1 MASDRNTGPAGDKPW
16 SPRTSTGCPVEPG
29 AQAWI
34 ETSMRWFVDTFGK
47 DAALGEMALP
57 TADFYPADYA
67 GSVEQIAR
75 LIVKVS
81 DWMLCG
87 PLEVDLVLFEPED
100 KDKRAVGHFQVRD
113 GRVEIGLDRTEVS
126 DPAFLTAI
134 IAHEIGHVRL
144 LYEGRITKAGKN
156 HERLT
161 DLLTVYL
168 RFGVFTA
175 NAALR
180 FTETT
185 RGWSAEPLGDLSE
198 RDLHGAGNGGYSR
211 LGYLSEQEFGYAL
224 ACLCRLR
231 GEAEPAWAR
240 HLDPGPRVH
249 LKQGIAYLARYGGA
263 DDQFPTVRAASGSAW
278 VLTTA
283 NKPVRIRVVPQET
296 RLRIPSVG
304 EEQGRIGEQG
314 TSSAQAILGWIV
326 AGPRSM

>member
-1 MASDRNTGPAGDKPW
+1 
-16 SPRTSTGCPVEPG
+16 
-29 AQAWI
+29 
-34 ETSMRWFVDTFGK
+34 MRWFVDRFGK

-57 TADFYPADYA
+57 TADFYPGDYT
-67 GSVEQIAR
+67 GSVEQVAR
-75 LIVKVS
+75 LIGKVGE
-81 DWMLCG
+81 WMQCE
-87 PLEVDLVLFEPED
+87 PFACQLVLFDPED

-113 GRVEIGLDRTEVS
+113 DRVRIGLDRTEVS

-144 LYEGRITKAGKN
+144 LYEGHITKAGKN

-161 DLLTVYL
+161 DLLTAYL

-180 FTETT
+180 FTETV
-185 RGWSAEPLGDLSE
+185 RGWSAEPLGDLCE
-198 RDLHGAGNGGYSR
+198 QDLHGAGHGGYSR

-240 HLDPGPRVH
+240 YLDPGPRVH
-249 LKQGIAYLARYGGA
+249 LKQGIAYLARCGGA
-263 DDQFPTVRAASGSAW
+263 GDQFPTVRAANGSAW

-283 NKPVRIRVVPQET
+283 NRPVRIRVVPEDT
-296 RLRIPSVG
+296 RMPLPSVG
-304 EEQGRIGEQG
+304 DE
-314 TSSAQAILGWIV
+314 
-326 AGPRSM
+326 